1 MFDGGVLFAARQS
14 SVWGISMSNLL
25 RNYWR
30 NDGLII
36 ELGFMKLCT
45 ESMMQEKLCAEV
57 VAGGY
62 IVEGY
67 H

>member
-1 MFDGGVLFAARQS
+1 
-14 SVWGISMSNLL
+14 MSNLL